1 MVFRRAPEP
10 NSGAAEDATD
20 AIVDADRTYRPGTAQ
35 AALRHRDF
43 RFVWGGTFLS
53 NVGTWMQNVILGVF
67 ALRIG
72 DAGYVGLLYFAQL
85 GPLLFLSQIGGVIA
99 DQLNRRRYLVV
110 MQTAQMILSFGLAAL
125 AAVDHPNKTS
135 IFLCVLA
142 IGIANA
148 LSAPAMGAILPTL
161 VPREDLPG
169 AVSLQ
174 SVQMNL
180 SRVIGSAIGGALYA
194 ALGIQWVF
202 AINAATYAFAVA
214 GLVLAHYDAR
224 NPNPVVGG
232 PLEKLLSG
240 FRIAWRDPLLRR
252 IFVTM
257 FTFSF
262 FCLMYVGLF
271 PELAKV
277 NLGISLKTD
286 KATYG
291 LLYGVWALGAALGA
305 FDRRDLPRP
314 PIQGDRHAVLARG
327 LRRGARR
334 VLPDPQRAARVRRVA
349 VPRLRVLP
357 GDHRAVDGAPGAP
370 RRRGTR
376 AGHGRVGDELRGTVP
391 IGVYAGGLMISA
403 LGMSISRGDAGRRRR
418 SRGPRLVLR
427 PRRCRCP
434 RAVRPILGTGVL
446 IRIKSQGRFVE
457 ARSDERTRS

>member
-10 NSGAAEDATD
+10 NSGDAEDATD
-20 AIVDADRTYRPGTAQ
+20 AIVDADRTYRRGTAQ

-43 RFVWGGTFLS
+43 RLVWGGTFLS

-72 DAGYVGLLYFAQL
+72 NAGYVGLLYFAQL

-99 DQLNRRRYLVV
+99 DQLDRRRYLVV
-110 MQTAQMILSFGLAAL
+110 MQTAQMILSFVLAAL
-125 AAVDHPNKTS
+125 AAVGHPDKTW

-202 AINAATYAFAVA
+202 AINATTYAFAVA
-214 GLVLAHYDAR
+214 GLVLARYDAR
-224 NPNPVVGG
+224 NPNPVIGR

-271 PELAKV
+271 PELAKA

-291 LLYGVWALGAALGA
+291 LLYSVWALGAALGA
-305 FDRRDLPRP
+305 LTVGTFLADRSKAIVTRYSL
-314 PIQGDRHAVLARG
+314 AAFAVVLAG
-327 LRRGARR
+327 FAMIHSVPLAFVVSPFLGFAYFLVITALST
-334 VLPDPQRAARVRRVA
+334 VLQEHLDDEVR
-349 VPRLRVLP
+349 
-357 GDHRAVDGAPGAP
+357 
-370 RRRGTR
+370 
-376 AGHGRVGDELRGTVP
+376 GRVMAVWVMSFGGTVP

-403 LGMSISRGDAGRRRR
+403 LGMSISQVMLVGVAAAAVLAWYCDLIAVGAP
-418 SRGPRLVLR
+418 GP
-427 PRRCRCP
+427 
-434 RAVRPILGTGVL
+434 
-446 IRIKSQGRFVE
+446 
-457 ARSDERTRS
+457 SDPSSTAAS

>member
-1 MVFRRAPEP
+1 MLFRRASEP
-10 NSGAAEDATD
+10 SPGEVEDALD
-20 AIVDADRTYRPGTAQ
+20 AIVDVDRAYRPGTAQ

-43 RFVWGGTFLS
+43 RLVWGGTFLS
-53 NVGTWMQNVILGVF
+53 NIGTWMQNVILGVF

-99 DQLNRRRYLVV
+99 DQVNRRRYLVV

-125 AAVDHPNKTS
+125 AAVDHPNKS
-135 IFLCVLA
+135 WIFLCVLA

-161 VPREDLPG
+161 VPKEDIQG
-169 AVSLQ
+169 AVALQ

-194 ALGIQWVF
+194 GLGIEWVF
-202 AINAATYAFAVA
+202 AINATTYAFAVG
-214 GLVLAHYDAR
+214 GLVLARYDAR
-224 NPNPVVGG
+224 NPHPVDGR
-232 PLEKLLSG
+232 PIEKLLSG

-271 PELAKV
+271 PELAKA
-277 NLGISLKTD
+277 NLAISPKHD

-305 FDRRDLPRP
+305 LTVGTFLADRSKARVTRWSL
-314 PIQGDRHAVLARG
+314 GAFAVLLAGFAMIRSEPLAFIVSPFLG
-327 LRRGARR
+327 FAYFLVITSLST
-334 VLPDPQRAARVRRVA
+334 VLQAHLDDRVR
-349 VPRLRVLP
+349 
-357 GDHRAVDGAPGAP
+357 
-370 RRRGTR
+370 
-376 AGHGRVGDELRGTVP
+376 GRVMAVWVMSFGGTVP
-391 IGVYAGGLMISA
+391 IGVYVGGLMISG
-403 LGMSISRGDAGRRRR
+403 LGMTITQVMFVGVAAAVVLTWYCDLVAVGAPGPPRPLVGDSGR
-418 SRGPRLVLR
+418 
-427 PRRCRCP
+427 
-434 RAVRPILGTGVL
+434 VRD
-446 IRIKSQGRFVE
+446 SQ
-457 ARSDERTRS
+457 

>member
-1 MVFRRAPEP
+1 MLFRRAPGP
-10 NSGAAEDATD
+10 NSGDAEDATD

-125 AAVDHPNKTS
+125 AAVDRPDKTA

-214 GLVLAHYDAR
+214 GLVLARYDAR

-240 FRIAWRDPLLRR
+240 FRIAWRDRLLRR

-271 PELAKV
+271 PELATV
-277 NLGISLKTD
+277 NLGISLRTD

-305 FDRRDLPRP
+305 LTVGTFLAHRSKAIVTRYSL
-314 PIQGDRHAVLARG
+314 AVFAVVLAGFAMIRSVP
-327 LRRGARR
+327 LAFVVSP
-334 VLPDPQRAARVRRVA
+334 VLGFAYFLVITALSTVLQEHLDDEVR
-349 VPRLRVLP
+349 
-357 GDHRAVDGAPGAP
+357 
-370 RRRGTR
+370 
-376 AGHGRVGDELRGTVP
+376 GRVMAVWVMSFGGTVP

-403 LGMSISRGDAGRRRR
+403 LGMSISQVMLVGVAAAAVLAWYCDLVAVGAP
-418 SRGPRLVLR
+418 GP
-427 PRRCRCP
+427 
-434 RAVRPILGTGVL
+434 
-446 IRIKSQGRFVE
+446 
-457 ARSDERTRS
+457 SDPSATAAP